1 MEENNGLALVET
13 APGLRELWHVEVADM
28 NIGRTAWAPD
38 GSWIALTSGDGNL
51 YRVDPKDGSRKL
63 FAALPGEGNE
73 AAAFSPDGK
82 FLYTGTDGGRLC
94 IFDASSGRLLN
105 PAGAGSKPI
114 RDELDVPAAVLTTD
128 ERAVWVNRREGI
140 LEIPLDGGPVR
151 KIAGDDDLVLMGRA
165 GTNLVLAAGEQS
177 IILDDSGNIT
187 GNFEDDKALVLR
199 TATKLL
205 EPLAARAGPAFHAWL
220 FQSNDGFDRGNDLLT
235 CFDFSPDGRLAVF
248 FDSLDNTLALWDLVR
263 DRRVPLPLPEEFY
276 PEQVGFS
283 PLDPNTFF
291 VTDAEDLLVFDLHPG
306 TVEGSI
312 TPEEFAA
319 ALQRLSSGR
328 FREREDGS
336 RRLKAGGSA
345 TLALLKTTSTPD
357 DPEVAGRLDEIRDS
371 IEATLVPATTL
382 RTTDFSQ
389 LPYTMTRFA
398 PLSGGLLVATRSAGV
413 MLFRLRDGV
422 IEILDFAKTPSP
434 PVCLALSRDGR
445 RVVTGN
451 ANGTVSV
458 FRLE

>member
-1 MEENNGLALVET
+1 M
-13 APGLRELWHVEVADM
+13 
-28 NIGRTAWAPD
+28 
-38 GSWIALTSGDGNL
+38 
-51 YRVDPKDGSRKL
+51 
-63 FAALPGEGNE
+63 
-73 AAAFSPDGK
+73 
-82 FLYTGTDGGRLC
+82 
-94 IFDASSGRLLN
+94 
-105 PAGAGSKPI
+105 
-114 RDELDVPAAVLTTD
+114 
-128 ERAVWVNRREGI
+128 
-140 LEIPLDGGPVR
+140 
-151 KIAGDDDLVLMGRA
+151 
-165 GTNLVLAAGEQS
+165 LAAGEQS
-177 IILDDSGNIT
+177 IISNDSGNIT

-357 DPEVAGRLDEIRDS
+357 DPRGGRAAGRDPRFHRSHPCARHHPAHDGFFPTPLHHDPVRAPLRRPAGRHPLRRGD
-371 IEATLVPATTL
+371 ALPPPRRRHRNPRLRQNPQPARLPRPLPRRPPRRHRQRQRHRQRVPAGVSGEPPGLTASC
-382 RTTDFSQ
+382 RGWHADA
-389 LPYTMTRFA
+389 M
-398 PLSGGLLVATRSAGV
+398 LS
-413 MLFRLRDGV
+413 
-422 IEILDFAKTPSP
+422 PCSP
-434 PVCLALSRDGR
+434 PLKSAPSAVSSRDGHAEYYPLTLNSLVAACNQR
-445 RVVTGN
+445 TDDPVMDIGETVLEPALESLRLQHRLVLFVREAGGRQ
-451 ANGTVSV
+451 ANTATTCRSGCRS
-458 FRLE
+458 RARKSRCCAS